1 MMNRSSATLNLRN
14 EEREE
19 AFKLQSPSRRI
30 KTRAT
35 LGGRQPQP
43 LHVPRPDD
51 REVPPVR
58 GQYGTR
64 VQPLRHRDHRRVH
77 EAKGE
82 VSVVLHQLRAPIEI
96 ARLEG
101 FDRELADRHRPH
113 EACLG
118 LDPLAPLNQIRD
130 LGQDGDGDHHLA
142 RARLPPAPY
151 PLVPG
156 IAAVQEGVHR
166 AGIGDGGQSCGSR
179 QRSSSTRSDVSVC
192 PLSNRILHTQGRC
205 YLPSPPHFSPYR
217 PTAVPPI
224 FPSSSQAE
232 LSPMKTQGS
241 NKDVVFL
248 SGVRT
253 GCGTFGGS
261 LKDHSATA
269 LGAIA
274 ARCALER
281 SAVPPDA
288 IGHTVFGNALQTS
301 PDAIYCARHIGL
313 KAGLP
318 IEVPAVTVNRL
329 CGSGFEAITQGA
341 QLILLGEA
349 EAVLAG
355 GAESMS
361 QAPHVVRGARWGL
374 RLGPSAPLEDLL
386 WEALKDPQCGLSMAE
401 TAENLA
407 DKYKLT
413 RKEVDEVAL
422 GSQQR
427 AKQAWD
433 ACVFQDEVVGIPTKK
448 KGQQVE
454 FRADEHMRP
463 ETTLEVLGSLKSYF
477 KKDGLVTAG
486 NASGISD
493 GAAATVIASDE
504 YAKAHGLKPLGRL
517 VAWAVVGVEPK
528 YMGIGPAPAARK
540 ALQKAAM
547 KLEQMDLM
555 EVNEAFAPQY
565 LAVERELGLDRAKTN
580 VHGGAIAIGHPLA
593 ASGTRITIHLLH
605 ALRQQKKRFGLGS
618 ACIGGGQGAAVI
630 VEAFPA

>member
-1 MMNRSSATLNLRN
+1 
-14 EEREE
+14 
-19 AFKLQSPSRRI
+19 
-30 KTRAT
+30 
-35 LGGRQPQP
+35 
-43 LHVPRPDD
+43 
-51 REVPPVR
+51 
-58 GQYGTR
+58 
-64 VQPLRHRDHRRVH
+64 
-77 EAKGE
+77 
-82 VSVVLHQLRAPIEI
+82 
-96 ARLEG
+96 
-101 FDRELADRHRPH
+101 
-113 EACLG
+113 
-118 LDPLAPLNQIRD
+118 
-130 LGQDGDGDHHLA
+130 
-142 RARLPPAPY
+142 
-151 PLVPG
+151 
-156 IAAVQEGVHR
+156 
-166 AGIGDGGQSCGSR
+166 
-179 QRSSSTRSDVSVC
+179 
-192 PLSNRILHTQGRC
+192 
-205 YLPSPPHFSPYR
+205 
-217 PTAVPPI
+217 
-224 FPSSSQAE
+224 
-232 LSPMKTQGS
+232 MKTQGAG
-241 NKDVVFL
+241 KDVVFL

-253 GCGTFGGS
+253 GFGTFGGS
-261 LKDHSATA
+261 LKDLSAND
-269 LGAIA
+269 LGAHA
-274 ARCALER
+274 ARAALER
-281 SAVPPDA
+281 ARVPA
-288 IGHTVFGNALQTS
+288 AEIGHVVFGNALQTS
-301 PDAIYCARHIGL
+301 ADAIYLARHVGL

-349 EAVLAG
+349 DAVLAG

-386 WEALKDPQCGLSMAE
+386 WESLKDPQCGLSMAE
-401 TAENLA
+401 TAEGLA
-407 DKYKLT
+407 EKYKLT

-433 ACVFQDEVVGIPTKK
+433 ACVFQDEVVGISIKK
-448 KGQQVE
+448 KGKDVE

-463 ETTLEVLGSLKSYF
+463 ETTLEVLLSLKPYF

-486 NASGISD
+486 NASGIAD

-517 VAWAVVGVEPK
+517 VAWAVAGVEPK

-540 ALQKAAM
+540 ALAKAGM
-547 KLEQMDLM
+547 KLEQMDLV

-565 LAVERELGLDRAKTN
+565 LAVERELALDRAKTN

>member
-1 MMNRSSATLNLRN
+1 
-14 EEREE
+14 
-19 AFKLQSPSRRI
+19 
-30 KTRAT
+30 
-35 LGGRQPQP
+35 
-43 LHVPRPDD
+43 
-51 REVPPVR
+51 
-58 GQYGTR
+58 
-64 VQPLRHRDHRRVH
+64 
-77 EAKGE
+77 
-82 VSVVLHQLRAPIEI
+82 
-96 ARLEG
+96 
-101 FDRELADRHRPH
+101 
-113 EACLG
+113 
-118 LDPLAPLNQIRD
+118 
-130 LGQDGDGDHHLA
+130 
-142 RARLPPAPY
+142 
-151 PLVPG
+151 
-156 IAAVQEGVHR
+156 
-166 AGIGDGGQSCGSR
+166 
-179 QRSSSTRSDVSVC
+179 
-192 PLSNRILHTQGRC
+192 
-205 YLPSPPHFSPYR
+205 
-217 PTAVPPI
+217 
-224 FPSSSQAE
+224 
-232 LSPMKTQGS
+232 MKTQGAS
-241 NKDVVFL
+241 KDVVFL

-253 GCGTFGGS
+253 GFGTFGGS
-261 LKDHSATA
+261 LKDLSAID
-269 LGAIA
+269 LGAHA
-274 ARCALER
+274 SRAALER
-281 SAVPPDA
+281 ARVPVGD

-301 PDAIYCARHIGL
+301 ADAIYLARHVGL

-341 QLILLGEA
+341 QLILLGETD
-349 EAVLAG
+349 AVLAG

-386 WEALKDPQCGLSMAE
+386 WESLKDPQCGLSMAE
-401 TAENLA
+401 TAEGLA
-407 DKYKLT
+407 EKYKLT

-433 ACVFQDEVVGIPTKK
+433 ACVFQDEVVGITIKK
-448 KGQQVE
+448 KGKDVE

-463 ETTLEVLGSLKSYF
+463 ETTLEVLLSLKPYF

-493 GAAATVIASDE
+493 GAAATVIASEE
-504 YAKAHGLKPLGRL
+504 YAKARGLKPLGRL
-517 VAWAVVGVEPK
+517 VAWAVAGVEPK
-528 YMGIGPAPAARK
+528 YMGIGPAQAARK
-540 ALQKAAM
+540 ALAKAGM
-547 KLEQMDLM
+547 KLEQMDLV